1 MQANPSIS
9 LKKNRKEI
17 VDEFLHHQI
26 LDVKLEDPDKLQEAF
41 RLNQNVNAFL
51 LKLKGSLVITVRV
64 STVESLEAVHRLYKG
79 GLLAKDLLSESR
91 VHNIKQA
98 AEKNGIKS
106 TEMKQYANFDNL
118 EFDMEIDC
126 LDIQYCQTL
135 IVLDLFKIID
145 FLVF

>member
-1 MQANPSIS
+1 MKVPYKIHVLMSLICLFLMQANPSIS

-26 LDVKLEDPDKLQEAF
+26 LDVKLKDPDKLQEAF

-98 AEKNGIKS
+98 TEKNCIKS
-106 TEMKQYANFDNL
+106 TEMKQYASFDN
-118 EFDMEIDC
+118 
-126 LDIQYCQTL
+126 
-135 IVLDLFKIID
+135 
-145 FLVF
+145 